1 MGRVYSHFALTL
13 SGTLLTLFQ
22 HCDFVSSL
30 QDVFEERDYDLGR
43 CNLVITGDGVAII
56 QYRYSC
62 HLSGVPRRR
71 WSVGAEP
78 APHPL
83 GRRTVRRPKGC
94 GAGSAP
100 SKSATETFT
109 RLLHVVST
117 RNYKIL
123 PNCLPLWTNYAMAT
137 SRKCSWSCSI
147 LPDCMLMET
156 RAAESNTRCH
166 RERKCAD
173 IQLAHCRFPVLAIS
187 NAKIGLLI
195 YFSNKIYG
203 SNFI

>member
-71 WSVGAEP
+71 WSVGAEQ
-78 APHPL
+78 APPPPWATDGSSPKGGAELARPL
-83 GRRTVRRPKGC
+83 QNPPLKRLHAYCTSYLREITKFYPVVSRCGKITPWRRPGNAV
-94 GAGSAP
+94 GRA
-100 SKSATETFT
+100 
-109 RLLHVVST
+109 VSCPT
-117 RNYKIL
+117 A
-123 PNCLPLWTNYAMAT
+123 C
-137 SRKCSWSCSI
+137 
-147 LPDCMLMET
+147 
-156 RAAESNTRCH
+156 
-166 RERKCAD
+166 
-173 IQLAHCRFPVLAIS
+173 
-187 NAKIGLLI
+187 
-195 YFSNKIYG
+195 
-203 SNFI
+203 

>member
-78 APHPL
+78 APHPPWATD
-83 GRRTVRRPKGC
+83 GPSPKGVRSWL
-94 GAGSAP
+94 GPFKIRHWNVYTPIARRIYA
-100 SKSATETFT
+100 KLQNFT
-109 RLLHVVST
+109 QLSPVVDKLCHGDVQEMQLVVQYLARLH
-117 RNYKIL
+117 
-123 PNCLPLWTNYAMAT
+123 A
-137 SRKCSWSCSI
+137 
-147 LPDCMLMET
+147 DG
-156 RAAESNTRCH
+156 NTRSG
-166 RERKCAD
+166 
-173 IQLAHCRFPVLAIS
+173 IQHTLS
-187 NAKIGLLI
+187 
-195 YFSNKIYG
+195 
-203 SNFI
+203 